1 MKAGA
6 GGLVAGVL
14 AASIACGKKGPPL
27 PPLVRLPVAPVELSA
42 TRRGA
47 AVSVQFTVPRAN
59 TDGSTPADLTRVDLF
74 ALDGSAPLTPAEIL
88 KRGVRIGSVKVNPPR
103 DPDEPD
109 VPAQPKP
116 GEKTAETG
124 KGEKPADGIDQGAVA
139 RLSEVLSGSS
149 AADPA
154 VVRSY
159 AVVGINERGRRGT
172 AAQTKVSLV
181 PPPPAP
187 AEPTIDYDE
196 KRIAVTWEALTTGEG
211 KPLAFRVYEPGEQEQ
226 MLTKTPLDRTRF
238 DDTRVE
244 WGKERCY
251 VVRTVETT
259 NDLAVESEPS
269 PPTCVTPKDT
279 FAPAAPVGLQAVSVD
294 GFVDLFW
301 ESNAERD
308 VAGYHVL
315 RAVAPET
322 QLSRV
327 TSELLATPG
336 FRDAVPK
343 DARVS
348 YAVQA
353 IDTVGNA
360 SPVSA
365 IVEET
370 AR

>member
-1 MKAGA
+1 MRAGA

-27 PPLVRLPVAPVELSA
+27 PPLVRLSTAPVELSA

-74 ALDGSAPLTPAEIL
+74 ALDGSATLTPDEIL
-88 KRGVRIGSVKVNPPR
+88 KRGTRIASVRVNPPR

-109 VPAQPKP
+109 VVVAPKP
-116 GEKTAETG
+116 REKTAAAT
-124 KGEKPADGIDQGAVA
+124 KADAPADGVDQGAVA
-139 RLSEVLSGSS
+139 HVSERLSDSVT
-149 AADPA
+149 ADPA
-154 VVRSY
+154 AVRSY
-159 AVVGINERGRRGT
+159 AVVGINERGRRGP
-172 AAQTKVSLV
+172 AAQTRVSLV

-187 AEPTIDYDE
+187 SQPTTDYDE
-196 KRIAVTWEALTTGEG
+196 KSIAVTWEAPAAGEG
-211 KPLAFRVYEPGEQEQ
+211 KPLAFRVYAPGEREQ
-226 MLTKTPLDRTRF
+226 TLTRTPLDGTRF

-244 WGKERCY
+244 WGTERCY

-279 FAPAAPVGLQAVSVD
+279 FAPAAPAGLQAVSVD

-301 ESNAERD
+301 ESNAEPD

-315 RAVAPET
+315 RAIAPDT
-322 QLSRV
+322 QLTRV
-327 TSELLATPG
+327 TSTLLATPG

-353 IDTVGNA
+353 IDTAGNA
-360 SPVSA
+360 SPPSA

>member
-1 MKAGA
+1 
-6 GGLVAGVL
+6 
-14 AASIACGKKGPPL
+14 
-27 PPLVRLPVAPVELSA
+27 
-42 TRRGA
+42 
-47 AVSVQFTVPRAN
+47 VQFTVPRAN

-74 ALDGSAPLTPAEIL
+74 ALDGSATLTPAEIL

-109 VPAQPKP
+109 VPAQP
-116 GEKTAETG
+116 
-124 KGEKPADGIDQGAVA
+124 ADGIDQGAVA

-149 AADPA
+149 TADPA

-187 AEPTIDYDE
+187 SEPTIDYDE
-196 KRIAVTWEALTTGEG
+196 KRIAVTWEALATGEG
-211 KPLAFRVYEPGEQEQ
+211 RPLAFRVYEPGEQEQ
-226 MLTKTPLDRTRF
+226 MLTKAPLDRTRF
-238 DDTRVE
+238 DDARVE

-294 GFVDLFW
+294 GFMDLFW

-315 RAVAPET
+315 RAVAPDT

-353 IDTVGNA
+353 IDTAGNA
-360 SPVSA
+360 SPLSA